1 MESTAYKV
9 KRSEPLAVSD
19 IQVAFRGDFPSH
31 NAPDNENG
39 FDDDDDDDD
48 DEHYAT
54 QIFATITGRET
65 MTGKRVNLGEMN
77 ADYLHVQKAVRS
89 PYGLW

>member
-19 IQVAFRGDFPSH
+19 VQVAFRGDLPS
-31 NAPDNENG
+31 NTPNSDDENG
-39 FDDDDDDDD
+39 FDDDDDE
-48 DEHYAT
+48 EHYAT
-54 QIFATITGRET
+54 QIFATITGLET
-65 MTGKRVNLGEMN
+65 ATGKRVVFGEMN
-77 ADYLHVQKAVRS
+77 ADLPHVQKSIRG

>member
-19 IQVAFRGDFPSH
+19 IEVTFDDNLPS
-31 NAPDNENG
+31 NSIPNNDDENE
-39 FDDDDDDDD
+39 FDDDD
-48 DEHYAT
+48 ENYAT
-54 QIFATITGRET
+54 QIFATIRGRET
-65 MTGKRVNLGEMN
+65 VTGKQLVLGEMN
-77 ADYLHVQKAVRS
+77 ADLLHVQKAMRS